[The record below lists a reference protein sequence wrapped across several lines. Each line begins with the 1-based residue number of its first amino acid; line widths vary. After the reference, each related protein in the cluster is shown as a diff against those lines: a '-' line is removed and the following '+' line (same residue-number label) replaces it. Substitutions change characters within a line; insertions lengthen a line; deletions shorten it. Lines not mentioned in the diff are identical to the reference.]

1 MDCLLLD
8 SALSGVLQSG
18 QRLAKPGLS
27 GFNSNSSEQMAQTL
41 MGKGMAFIITR
52 VEVGWVGRR
61 VDSGRGNARMAGVP
75 CRIAGWRAAS
85 ALLAGA
91 ALLLS
96 SSELLAQRH
105 YRDLQGTVR
114 DRHQE
119 PLKGAV
125 VQVENQNTHSVLS
138 YVTDQ
143 SGRYSFMRLQSDTD
157 YSVCATYRGR
167 RSKTKTLSLFDVR
180 LAKKIDLVVKLR

>member
-1 MDCLLLD
+1 
-8 SALSGVLQSG
+8 
-18 QRLAKPGLS
+18 
-27 GFNSNSSEQMAQTL
+27 
-41 MGKGMAFIITR
+41 
-52 VEVGWVGRR
+52 
-61 VDSGRGNARMAGVP
+61 MAGVP
-75 CRIAGWRAAS
+75 WRIAGWRAAR

-105 YRDLQGTVR
+105 YRDLEGTVR

-138 YVTDQ
+138 YLTDQ

-167 RSKTKTLSLFDVR
+167 RSKTKTLSLFDMR
-180 LAKKIDLVVKLR
+180 PAKKIDLVVKLR